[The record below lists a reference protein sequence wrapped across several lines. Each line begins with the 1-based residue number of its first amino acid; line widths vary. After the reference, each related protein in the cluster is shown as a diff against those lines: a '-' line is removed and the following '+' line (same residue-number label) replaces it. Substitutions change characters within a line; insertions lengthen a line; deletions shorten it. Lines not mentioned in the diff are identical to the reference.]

1 MDAIAARPDLTNGRT
16 IEREIV
22 IAAAADRIFA
32 ALTVPEELERWFA
45 TSATGVAQPGE
56 PLRVFWEGDG
66 HVDGHYVEVS
76 PPERLVYEWHNPPGT
91 TRISVQLAPENGGTR
106 LTLTV
111 IGYGDGEDWDALY
124 NGESQGWG
132 PLLGALKKWVEMG
145 EPTSWLPAGAPGA
158 SWPGPS
164 APS

>member
-1 MDAIAARPDLTNGRT
+1 MNTIAARPVLTNGRT

-22 IAAAADRIFA
+22 IAAPAARIFA
-32 ALTVPEELERWFA
+32 ALTAPEQLERWF
-45 TSATGVAQPGE
+45 TTTATGTALPGE
-56 PLRVFWEGDG
+56 PLRYFWEGDG

-91 TRISVQLAPENGGTR
+91 TRISIVLTPESDGT
-106 LTLTV
+106 LLNLTV

-132 PLLGALKKWVEMG
+132 PLLGALKRWVETG
-145 EPTSWLPAGAPGA
+145 EPTSWLPGTP
-158 SWPGPS
+158 
-164 APS
+164 